1 MKHTN
6 DIKHT
11 PGPWTHQGA
20 LIHSIEMREDIA
32 STNSITYPTT
42 EKRQQANA
50 QRIVDCVNACEGIN
64 PDAVRDLLAALTA
77 LHDAH
82 FELHPD
88 QYLGE
93 LGQTIRRIID
103 KATK

>member
-1 MKHTN
+1 MET
-6 DIKHT
+6 KHT
-11 PGPWTHQGA
+11 PGPWYVENQ
-20 LIHSIEMREDIA
+20 DIFGNEEGGYICTW
-32 STNSITYPTT
+32 SGRS
-42 EKRQQANA
+42 ANA

-64 PDAVRDLLAALTA
+64 PKAVSDLLAALTA